1 MPGPLKA
8 NAARLVLDGPASAV
22 VYPDTTTAGTPR
34 RDALASLARNAAGGE
49 LVLRGGRSLT
59 VGGAFANQGVL
70 ALGAGSTLAATGFSQ
85 SAGAV
90 LRPAVTA
97 GGAGKVA
104 ASGAATLGG
113 RLDTPTPATV
123 AGDVTVLT
131 ASAVSGGFAAVT
143 GGYAA
148 VVGAADVKLRPP
160 AGLQRA
166 VGRRRPWLRRVR
178 RPRRPRAV
186 PARAR
191 RCRAVRSWR
200 LRWGWPA
207 VRAAWRPCRARPR

>member
-1 MPGPLKA
+1 MP
-8 NAARLVLDGPASAV
+8 PAVSCAV
-22 VYPDTTTAGTPR
+22 
-34 RDALASLARNAAGGE
+34 
-49 LVLRGGRSLT
+49 RGGRSLT

-85 SAGAV
+85 AAGAV

-123 AGDVTVLT
+123 TGDVTVLT

-148 VVGAADVKLRPP
+148 VVGATDVTLRRAP
-160 AGLQRA
+160 GLQRA
-166 VGRRRPWLRRVR
+166 VE
-178 RPRRPRAV
+178 A
-186 PARAR
+186 PAPLA
-191 RCRAVRSWR
+191 APD
-200 LRWGWPA
+200 LAAPA
-207 VRAAWRPCRARPR
+207 LAL